1 MTAQSGMAK
10 SFHVLIVDD
19 DESTRGFLHS
29 VLTAEGYC
37 CQLAADLETAERT
50 LRDHTV
56 DLALVDLYLGTANGL
71 NVLDLVKVLQPQSAC
86 VIMTAHATVETV
98 ARSVAGGALEYI
110 SKPLMIDELLALVRQ
125 VEARCGPSAAK
136 TIAEDSPPSSIIGS
150 SPKMLEVYRAIARV
164 APTNAPVLIV
174 GASGTGKELVARAI
188 HQHSPRGTERFVPV
202 NCGAFAENLLES
214 ELFGHEKGA
223 FTGAHLSHLGLFEA
237 ASGGTL
243 FLDEISETKPAFQVN
258 LLRAVQDQQVRR
270 VGSNKYVQVDVRI
283 VAATNQDLTS
293 VLKSGAFREDLY
305 YRLSVV
311 TIHVPSLEERSGD
324 IPLLVQHFL
333 TLSNKRNHRN
343 VQITADALELLTRM
357 RWPGNVRELENLVER
372 LAIFCVSGE
381 IGVADI
387 ERERN
392 LQARSAMQRTSAA
405 AAASTLEDMERQHI
419 LRVLEEAKGNKS
431 QAARALGIER
441 KTLYEKAR
449 RMGIRL
455 RSGKP

>member
-1 MTAQSGMAK
+1 
-10 SFHVLIVDD
+10 
-19 DESTRGFLHS
+19 
-29 VLTAEGYC
+29 
-37 CQLAADLETAERT
+37 
-50 LRDHTV
+50 
-56 DLALVDLYLGTANGL
+56 
-71 NVLDLVKVLQPQSAC
+71 
-86 VIMTAHATVETV
+86 
-98 ARSVAGGALEYI
+98 
-110 SKPLMIDELLALVRQ
+110 
-125 VEARCGPSAAK
+125 
-136 TIAEDSPPSSIIGS
+136 
-150 SPKMLEVYRAIARV
+150 
-164 APTNAPVLIV
+164 
-174 GASGTGKELVARAI
+174 
-188 HQHSPRGTERFVPV
+188 
-202 NCGAFAENLLES
+202 
-214 ELFGHEKGA
+214 
-223 FTGAHLSHLGLFEA
+223 
-237 ASGGTL
+237 
-243 FLDEISETKPAFQVN
+243 
-258 LLRAVQDQQVRR
+258 VRR

-343 VQITADALELLTRM
+343 VQIRADALELLTRM
-357 RWPGNVRELENLVER
+357 RWPGNVRELENLIER

-405 AAASTLEDMERQHI
+405 AAPSTLEDMERQHI

-449 RMGIRL
+449 RMGISL

>member
-1 MTAQSGMAK
+1 MTAQGGMAK

-19 DESTRGFLHS
+19 DESTRAFLHS

-110 SKPLMIDELLALVRQ
+110 SKPLMIDELLALVHQ
-125 VEARCGPSAAK
+125 VEARRGPSAAK
-136 TIAEDSPPSSIIGS
+136 TIGEDTPPSSIIGS

-164 APTNAPVLIV
+164 APTNTPVLIV

-188 HQHSPRGTERFVPV
+188 HQHSPRATERFVPV

-223 FTGAHLSHLGLFEA
+223 FTGAHLSRPGLFEA

-311 TIHVPSLEERSGD
+311 TIHVPSLEERNGD

-343 VQITADALELLTRM
+343 VQITVDALELLTRM
-357 RWPGNVRELENLVER
+357 RWPGNVRELENLIER

-392 LQARSAMQRTSAA
+392 LQARSAIQRTSAA
-405 AAASTLEDMERQHI
+405 AAPSTLEDMERQHI

-449 RMGIRL
+449 RMGISL

>member
-1 MTAQSGMAK
+1 MTAQGGMAK

-110 SKPLMIDELLALVRQ
+110 GKPLMIDELLALVRQ
-125 VEARCGPSAAK
+125 VEARRGPSAAK
-136 TIAEDSPPSSIIGS
+136 TIAEDTPPSSIIGS

-164 APTNAPVLIV
+164 APTNTPVLIV

-188 HQHSPRGTERFVPV
+188 HQHSPRATERFVPV

-223 FTGAHLSHLGLFEA
+223 FTGAHLSRPGLFEA

-333 TLSNKRNHRN
+333 RLSNKRNHRN
-343 VQITADALELLTRM
+343 VQITAVALELLTRM
-357 RWPGNVRELENLVER
+357 RWPGNVRELENLIER

-381 IGVADI
+381 IGIADI

-392 LQARSAMQRTSAA
+392 LQSRSAMQRTSAA
-405 AAASTLEDMERQHI
+405 AAPSTLEDMERQHI

-449 RMGIRL
+449 RMGISL

>member
-1 MTAQSGMAK
+1 MTAQGGMAK

-19 DESTRGFLHS
+19 DESTRAFLHS

-110 SKPLMIDELLALVRQ
+110 SKPLMIDELLALVHQ
-125 VEARCGPSAAK
+125 VEARRGPSAAK
-136 TIAEDSPPSSIIGS
+136 TIAEDTPPSSIIGS

-188 HQHSPRGTERFVPV
+188 HQHSPRATERFVPV

-223 FTGAHLSHLGLFEA
+223 FTGAHLSRPGLFEA

-311 TIHVPSLEERSGD
+311 TIHVPSLEERNGD
-324 IPLLVQHFL
+324 IPSLVQHFL
-333 TLSNKRNHRN
+333 RLSNKRNHRN

-357 RWPGNVRELENLVER
+357 RWPGNVRELENLIER

-405 AAASTLEDMERQHI
+405 AAPSTLEDMERQHI

-449 RMGIRL
+449 RMGISL